1 MIAASEDI
9 GKAVLAALPGLP
21 TDTLASLM
29 TGLESLGVQSMEDLF
44 YLREDDLLIYL
55 RPVQCRRLI
64 CAFTP
69 KGNGSVNI
77 SQYRDTF
84 TLKEQKVVK

>member
-1 MIAASEDI
+1 MTAASEEI
-9 GKAVLAALPGLP
+9 SKAVLAALPGLP
-21 TDTLASLM
+21 PDALASLM
-29 TGLESLGVQSMEDLF
+29 TGLESLGVQSTEDLC
-44 YLREDDLLIYL
+44 YLKEDDLLIYL

-77 SQYRDTF
+77 SQ
-84 TLKEQKVVK
+84 